1 MMQILFSS
9 WPRRLFTLVTCL
21 VAFAMSLTLALMVGV
36 TRSHTAAPAAAK
48 IPVLGTMA
56 VRLAEWRHGPLNGES
71 DEVEEDV
78 QTFRELRPLTAGEVT
93 QLIQSLKDQRNVY
106 LEQCEELAKNDKRLA
121 LYRLELDEER
131 KQVEGIK
138 NDIADQW
145 DQLRKSRDEF
155 KREVLSL
162 DAVEARNLKQL
173 ASTYAAMKPNIA
185 GSTVAKLDEDTAI
198 KLLSLMRER
207 SAAKILEQLDDEVA
221 ARLTE
226 RMITL
231 KRTN

>member
-1 MMQILFSS
+1 MMQILFGS

-21 VAFAMSLTLALMVGV
+21 AAFAMSLTLALMIGV

-56 VRLAEWRHGPLNGES
+56 VRLAEWRDGPLGETS
-71 DEVEEDV
+71 AETKEDV
-78 QTFRELRPLTAGEVT
+78 QTFRELRPLTAEEIT
-93 QLIQSLKDQRNVY
+93 QLIESLKDQRNSY
-106 LEQCEELAKNDKRLA
+106 IEQCEELAKTDKRLA
-121 LYRLELDEER
+121 LYRQELDEER
-131 KQVEGIK
+131 KQVEAIK
-138 NDIADQW
+138 NNIAKQW
-145 DQLRKSRDEF
+145 DQLRKARDEF
-155 KREVLSL
+155 KREVSSL
-162 DAVEARNLKQL
+162 DAVEAKNLKQL
-173 ASTYAAMKPNIA
+173 ASTYEAMKPAVA
-185 GSTVAKLDEDTAI
+185 GPTVAKLDEDTAT